1 MGMYRYSTA
10 GGNAVVTAMGPDRD
24 DGVPETYRGTIRSTV
39 GTLNQLIVATHPESG
54 TGRAVILGWNG
65 QGWQSMFVGGADAAN
80 VSALHVSN
88 VNSNYRLYFGYNGE
102 MHYIDLQEDLLS
114 PITLPTYTYADGD
127 KYHITPWVEGVGE
140 NNIALRVVVGTANI
154 STSGSD
160 NETVDVH
167 YAINQA
173 TGWTSLGTIS
183 TDGTTQTTYNFPND
197 TTPSG
202 TSFETIRFRLTL
214 DRGGTDTKSPD
225 VLYLKF
231 IYLPKRAMKWGL
243 DVELN
248 LYKNKNGRSPFEQLA
263 DLRTAAE
270 SDTLVE
276 VTYRDDQ
283 GSGDP
288 RNYYMVIDPQSAAF
302 SEQTGY
308 DERGIASMR
317 MFEP

>member
-1 MGMYRYSTA
+1 VAGQTITA
-10 GGNAVVTAMGPDRD
+10 A
-24 DGVPETYRGTIRSTV
+24 
-39 GTLNQLIVATHPESG
+39 
-54 TGRAVILGWNG
+54 
-65 QGWQSMFVGGADAAN
+65 
-80 VSALHVSN
+80 HVSD
-88 VNSNYRLYFGYNGE
+88 VEDEYRLYFGYRNE
-102 MHYIDLQEDLLS
+102 MYYMGLQKDLNS
-114 PITLPTYTYADGD
+114 PLTLATYKYEDGD
-127 KYHITPWVEGVGE
+127 KYHITPWVQGVGE
-140 NNIALRVVVGTANI
+140 TNIALRVVVGTANI

-160 NETVDVH
+160 NETVDVD

-214 DRGGTDTKSPD
+214 DRGSTNTKSPD
-225 VLYLKF
+225 VTYLKF

-248 LYKNKNGRSPFEQLA
+248 LYKDKNGRSPFEQLA

-283 GSGDP
+283 GTGDP